1 MKRAVLVVCD
11 GLRADMITPELTPNL
26 ARLAGDARVFANHRG
41 VFPSTTRVTSASIA
55 TGCLPARHGLEGN
68 VVALDEGDGLIAV
81 STGPPDFHDRLQR
94 VTGRTLMVP
103 TLAQRLE
110 KHGGSIV
117 YSNVSAGAAQF
128 QDPDGHGYVY
138 HRQGSYGPG
147 RRPLSG
153 SDHFDV
159 THDSAGDAAM
169 TKRFVDEILDAR
181 RPALAVLW
189 QCEPDHSQHAC
200 PLGSP
205 DHRAA
210 IAGADACAARVAT
223 AVEALEAAGD
233 DILLIICSDH
243 GHETVDQ
250 VIPLETLL
258 VDAGLKA
265 AAGSSDVVVA
275 SNGTSAAIYMSDA
288 ERYRAGDIVEFLRG
302 QDWIGEIFA
311 GPDLATVGHRTDTA
325 LAIAVTTRNRDTT
338 NPYGVAGMSHVIADP
353 LSGDDNVGFGQHG
366 GLGRH
371 EQQPFMMV
379 RGGDFG
385 RATRVDTPSSPIDI
399 APTILRHL
407 GLPHDDM
414 DGAPLSRYE
423 APFGLPA

>member
-1 MKRAVLVVCD
+1 MRRAVLVVCD

-26 ARLAGDARVFANHRG
+26 VRLAGDARTFANHRG

-81 STGPPDFHDRLQR
+81 SAGPPDFRDRLQR
-94 VTGRTLMVP
+94 ATGRTLMVP

-117 YSNVSAGAAQF
+117 FSNVSAGAAQF
-128 QDPDGHGYVY
+128 QDPDGYGHVY

-153 SDHFDV
+153 IDHLDV

-169 TKRFVDEILDAR
+169 TERFVDEILGRR

-189 QCEPDHSQHAC
+189 QCEPDHCQHAH

-205 DHRAA
+205 DHRVA

-223 AVEALEAAGD
+223 AIDALEAAGD
-233 DILLIICSDH
+233 DILLIVCSDH
-243 GHETVDQ
+243 GHETVDE

-265 AAGSSDVVVA
+265 AAGSTDVVVA
-275 SNGTSAAIYMSDA
+275 SNGTSASIYLSDA
-288 ERYRAGDIVEFLRG
+288 ARHRTGDIVDFLRG
-302 QDWIGEIFA
+302 QHWTGDVFA
-311 GPDLATVGHRTDTA
+311 GSDLAAVGHRTDTA
-325 LAIAVTTRNRDTT
+325 LAIAVTTRNMDTT
-338 NPYGVAGMSHVIADP
+338 NPYGVAGMSHAIADP
-353 LSGDDNVGFGQHG
+353 LSGETNVGCGQHG
-366 GLGRH
+366 GLGRY
-371 EQQPFMMV
+371 EQHPFLMV
-379 RGGDFG
+379 GGGGFG
-385 RATRVDTPSSPIDI
+385 RATRDDAPSSPVDI

-407 GLPHDDM
+407 GLPHDGM
-414 DGAPLSRYE
+414 DGAPLSRE
-423 APFGLPA
+423 